1 MTKRRIRKAKKWAPR
16 SEGIREARIHCRVP
30 ARIHDA
36 LSRAARRNG
45 WTISAEVVHRL
56 SESFAFPATPTQAIM
71 TIVGY
76 AIDSMA
82 ISAADKK
89 TWLTDP
95 VLHREARAAM
105 EAAFN
110 LLAPQSETVSAPE
123 AGLHNGRVALE
134 MWWDEVR
141 RYNPKTPIDVTR
153 PRRAEHQRR
162 LTWLREALGSL
173 PDRVVLWG
181 KTGREVRRYSQA
193 LSLTEFKEFVD
204 LARTRI
210 EKKLTQEQ
218 LKRLQDLFNKAP
230 PELRQ
235 KLKAPPEPGHRLN
248 IWDDLSNPGPFG
260 KIIPTKDKESE
271 S

>member
-1 MTKRRIRKAKKWAPR
+1 MAKSRIRKAKNWAPR

-36 LSRAARRNG
+36 LSRAAGRTQ

-56 SESFAFPATPTQAIM
+56 SESFALPATPTQAIM

-76 AIDSMA
+76 AIDGM
-82 ISAADKK
+82 SAADKK

-95 VLHREARAAM
+95 TLHREARAAM
-105 EAAFN
+105 EAAFK
-110 LLAPQSETVSAPE
+110 LLAPQGE
-123 AGLHNGRVALE
+123 AVPTLHNGRVAFQ

-162 LTWLREALGSL
+162 LTWLHEALGTL

-181 KTGREVRRYSQA
+181 KTGKEARRYSQA

-204 LARTRI
+204 LARTRV
-210 EKKLTQEQ
+210 EKGLTQEQ

-235 KLKAPPEPGHRLN
+235 KLKAAPEPGQRLN

-260 KIIPTKDKESE
+260 KILPTNEKESE